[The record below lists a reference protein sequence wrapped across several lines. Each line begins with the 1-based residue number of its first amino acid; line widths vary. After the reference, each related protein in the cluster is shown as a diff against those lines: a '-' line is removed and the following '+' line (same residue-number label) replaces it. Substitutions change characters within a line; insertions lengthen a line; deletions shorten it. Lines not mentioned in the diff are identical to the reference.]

1 MDGLDVSSVHQAYQ
15 QRVELDLCSGFAVLP
30 GSLQTPGP
38 ASWRAGDAQTGQ
50 GKPGGLL
57 LPCLENSR
65 ERDGGGASCQRTHDA
80 PYRAGAVIGGGG
92 GGEMSQRENCLGNT
106 GSSNCILLDI
116 SFSNASLCLDF
127 FLLDR
132 LFRKY
137 NPIGGILK
145 PR

>member
-92 GGEMSQRENCLGNT
+92 GRNVSEGELSREYRYGET
-106 GSSNCILLDI
+106 
-116 SFSNASLCLDF
+116 
-127 FLLDR
+127 R
-132 LFRKY
+132 W
-137 NPIGGILK
+137 
-145 PR
+145 